1 MFTKVESKPVFPELE
16 KSVLRRWQSEHT
28 FEKSLERS
36 KENPEFVFYDGPP
49 FPTGSPH
56 YGTIF
61 VSILKDVIPRY
72 KTMRGFYVPRA
83 WGWDCH
89 GLPVET
95 QAERNLEIKDKR
107 EIEQRIGVK
116 AFNEECRRIVSNFNA
131 AWKVYIDRIGRW
143 VDFDHPYQTL
153 DASFMESVIWAFSD
167 IYKKGLIYK
176 DFRVSP
182 YCYRCQ
188 TALSVSDTRNDDA
201 TRMKQDRTI
210 TVKFRV
216 RGMEETY
223 FLAWTTTPW
232 TLPSN
237 LALAVGPDIDYVYV
251 RKGSETYILAKS
263 ALARYKKELEGIE
276 IVRELKG
283 SALVADKLRYEP
295 VFPYFEGRAPQLFQ
309 VLSADFVGT
318 DEGTGIV
325 HIAPAFGE
333 DDYWVGR
340 KADIAPICPVN
351 EQGAFTSE
359 VTDFAGRNV
368 HEANS
373 DVIRYLKNAGLVI
386 KDETIEHN
394 YPHCWRCRTA
404 LIYKALDAWY
414 LSVEKIKDRL
424 IECNK
429 SIEWYPETIKE
440 GRFGKWLENA
450 RDWNISRNR
459 YWATPIPV
467 WECSSCKSRE
477 VLGSIQEIEQRA
489 GHKISDLH
497 KEFLDAVHW
506 TCKCGGVMNRTPE
519 VLDGW
524 FESGSMP
531 YGQFHYPF
539 ERAEHFRSH
548 FPADFIVEYPG
559 QIRGWFYVLHVLSTA
574 LFDKPAFRNC
584 LVHGT
589 LLAADGKK
597 LSKSLKNYTDPLEL
611 MDQHGADSLRIY
623 LLSSSAVQADDLSF
637 RDDGVEAM
645 TRTILLPL
653 WNALSFFAS
662 YASIDRIS
670 PEDLK
675 WDDKKWGDPGDSSF
689 DELDRFILSETELV
703 VTRATERM
711 DRYAIHEA
719 AQLFSQFLDT
729 LNNWYI
735 RRSRSRVWSADSRE
749 PSKMAFYATLYRVL
763 SRVTTMLAPFC
774 PFVAESVWERLGHRE
789 SVHFE
794 SWPTAE
800 SKYIDEVLSQQVAV
814 ARTII
819 TAGLAIRARER
830 IRVRQPLSRA
840 RVALSNPVD
849 LKRQLGAVAQELNVK
864 AIEIVE
870 NSSDIAVSVAKAQAK
885 KLGPKYGGA
894 VQSIIKDLKNGQ
906 FTQNADGTVSVG
918 NYVLLP
924 DEVEISFVGKEG
936 LSVQSENGVV
946 VALSTEITP
955 ELELEG
961 DARDLV
967 RAIQDLRKDAD
978 FEFSDRITLGILG
991 ADDVIAVFKDY
1002 VTTETL
1008 ATALVQE
1015 VQNAPA
1021 SKTVD
1026 IGKRSVRLSVEK
1038 SRG

>member
-16 KSVLRRWQSEHT
+16 KIVLNRWQTENT

-36 KENPEFVFYDGPP
+36 RQQPEWVFYDGPP

-61 VSILKDVIPRY
+61 VSILKDVLPRY
-72 KTMRGFYVPRA
+72 KTMNGFYVPRA

-95 QAERNLEIKDKR
+95 QAEKNLGIKDKR
-107 EIEQRIGVK
+107 EIEQTIGVA
-116 AFNEECRRIVSNFNA
+116 AFNDECRKIVSTFNT

-153 DASFMESVIWAFSD
+153 DASFMESVIWAFSE
-167 IYKKGLIYK
+167 IYKKDLIYK

-188 TALSVSDTRNDDA
+188 TALSVSDTRMDDA

-216 RGMEETY
+216 REKANTF

-237 LALAVGPDIDYVYV
+237 LALAVGPEISYVYG
-251 RKGSETYILAKS
+251 RKGDETYILAKS

-276 IVRELKG
+276 VVRELTG
-283 SALVADKLRYEP
+283 SELVAEKLRYEP
-295 VFPYFEGRAPQLFQ
+295 LFPYFKDRAPQLFQ
-309 VLSADFVGT
+309 VLAADFVGT
-318 DEGTGIV
+318 DDGTGIV

-340 KADIAPICPVN
+340 KADITPICPVD
-351 EQGAFTSE
+351 EQGNFTSE
-359 VTDFAGRNV
+359 VADFAGRNV
-368 HEANS
+368 HEANA
-373 DVIRYLKNAGLVI
+373 DVIRHLKTEGLVI

-414 LSVEKIKDRL
+414 LNVEKLKDRL

-429 SIEWYPETIKE
+429 DIEWYPETIKE

-467 WECSSCKSRE
+467 WECSACKKRE
-477 VLGSIQEIEQRA
+477 VLGSIPELEARA
-489 GHKISDLH
+489 KHPIVDLH
-497 KEFLDAVHW
+497 KEFLDAVVW
-506 TCKCGGVMNRTPE
+506 PCACGGSMKRTPE

-531 YGQFHYPF
+531 YGQYHYPF

-548 FPADFIVEYPG
+548 FPADFIVEYTG

-574 LFDKPAFRNC
+574 LFEKPAFRNC

-589 LLAADGKK
+589 LLASDGKK
-597 LSKSLKNYTDPLEL
+597 MSKSLKNYTDPLQL
-611 MDQHGADSLRIY
+611 MDRFGADSLRMY
-623 LLSSSAVQADDLSF
+623 LLSSSAVQTDDLSF
-637 RDDGVEAM
+637 KDEGVEAVIKN
-645 TRTILLPL
+645 ILLPL
-653 WNALSFFAS
+653 WNALSFFTS
-662 YASIDRIS
+662 YAATDGVS
-670 PEDLK
+670 PSDLE
-675 WDDKKWGDPGDSSF
+675 WSDLF
-689 DELDRFILSETELV
+689 QLDEIDRFILSEMELV
-703 VTRATERM
+703 VGRVTERM
-711 DRYAIHEA
+711 DRYAVHEA
-719 AQLFSQFLDT
+719 AQLFPPFLDT

-735 RRSRSRVWSADSRE
+735 RRSRARAYPEDPRE
-749 PSKMAFYATLYRVL
+749 SGKMAFYATLYRVL
-763 SRVTTMLAPFC
+763 SRMTTMLAPFC
-774 PFVAESVWERLGHRE
+774 PFVAESVWERLGHRD

-794 SWPTAE
+794 KWPEAA
-800 SKYIDEVLSQQVAV
+800 SQYINEELSQQVGV

-819 TAGLAIRARER
+819 TAGLAIRAREK
-830 IRVRQPLSRA
+830 IRVRQPLPSA
-840 RVALSNPVD
+840 RVALSVKVD
-849 LKRQLGAVAQELNVK
+849 LQRQLAAIAQELNVK
-864 AIEIVE
+864 SIEIVE
-870 NSSDIAVSVAKAQAK
+870 NASDIADRVAKAQAK

-894 VQSIIKDLKNGQ
+894 VQGIIKDLKEGR
-906 FTQNADGTVSVG
+906 FTQNADGTVTVG
-918 NYVLLP
+918 QYTLLA
-924 DEVEISFVGKEG
+924 DEVEISFIGKQG
-936 LSVQSENGVV
+936 LSVESIDGVV

-978 FEFSDRITLGILG
+978 LEYSDRISLGIRG
-991 ADDVIAVFKDY
+991 ADDVIAAHRAY
-1002 VTTETL
+1002 VMNETL
-1008 ATALVQE
+1008 ATSIVGEIQNALV
-1015 VQNAPA
+1015 
-1021 SKTVD
+1021 SKAVE
-1026 IGKRSVRLSVEK
+1026 IGKRSVTISLAK
-1038 SRG
+1038 A

>member
-1 MFTKVESKPVFPELE
+1 MFTKVESKPVFPQLE
-16 KSVLRRWQSEHT
+16 KAVLERWQAEGT
-28 FEKSLERS
+28 FERSLERTR
-36 KENPEFVFYDGPP
+36 EQPEFIFYDGPP

-95 QAERNLEIKDKR
+95 QAEKNLGIKDKR
-107 EIEQRIGVK
+107 EIEQKIGVK
-116 AFNEECRRIVSNFNA
+116 AFNDECRKIVSTFNS

-153 DASFMESVIWAFSD
+153 DASFMESVLWAFAE
-167 IYKKGLIYK
+167 IFKKDLIYK

-188 TALSVSDTRNDDA
+188 TALSVSDTRMDDS
-201 TRMKQDRTI
+201 TRMKQDRAI

-216 RGMEETY
+216 PGREST
-223 FLAWTTTPW
+223 FLLAWTTTPW

-237 LALAVGPDIDYVYV
+237 LALAVGAEISYVYG
-251 RKGSETYILAKS
+251 RKADETYIFARS
-263 ALARYKKELEGIE
+263 ALSRYKKELEGIE

-283 SALVADKLRYEP
+283 SELVAENLRYEP
-295 VFPYFEGRAPQLFQ
+295 LFPYFSGQSPNLFQ

-318 DEGTGIV
+318 EDGTGIV
-325 HIAPAFGE
+325 HLAPAFGE
-333 DDYWVGR
+333 DDYWAGR
-340 KADIAPICPVN
+340 RADITPICPVD
-351 EQGAFTSE
+351 ERGCFTAE

-368 HEANS
+368 HEANA
-373 DVIRYLKNAGLVI
+373 DVIRHLKNLGLVV

-414 LSVEKIKDRL
+414 LSVEKLKDRL
-424 IECNK
+424 LECNQE
-429 SIEWYPETIKE
+429 IQWYPDVIKD

-467 WECSSCKSRE
+467 WECGSCRKRE
-477 VLGSIQEIEQRA
+477 VLGSIKEIEERA
-489 GHKISDLH
+489 KHPVNDLH
-497 KEFLDAVHW
+497 KEYLDAI
-506 TCKCGGVMNRTPE
+506 TYACSCGGVMKRTPE

-548 FPADFIVEYPG
+548 FPADFIVEYTG

-574 LFDKPAFRNC
+574 LFGRPAFRNC

-597 LSKSLKNYTDPLEL
+597 MSKSLKNYTDPLLL
-611 MDQHGADSLRIY
+611 MDRYGADSLRMY
-623 LLSSSAVQADDLSF
+623 LLSSAAVQTDDLSF
-637 RDDGVEAM
+637 RDEGVEAI
-645 TRTILLPL
+645 TRAILLPM

-662 YASIDRIS
+662 YAAIDKVS
-670 PEDLK
+670 LDDLQ
-675 WDDKKWGDPGDSSF
+675 WHDSFAF
-689 DELDRFILSETELV
+689 DELDRFILSETEFV
-703 VTRATERM
+703 VQRATERM

-719 AQLFSQFLDT
+719 AQLFSPFLDT

-735 RRSRSRVWSADSRE
+735 RRSRARVWTADPRE

-763 SRVTTMLAPFC
+763 SRIATLLAPFC
-774 PFVAESVWERLGHRE
+774 PFVAESVWERLGHKQ
-789 SVHFE
+789 SVHME
-794 SWPTAE
+794 DWPKTE
-800 SKYIDEVLSQQVAV
+800 PRYIDEQQSQEVAV
-814 ARTII
+814 ARTVI
-819 TAGLAIRARER
+819 TAGLAIRAREK
-830 IRVRQPLSRA
+830 IRVRQPLPRA
-840 RVALSNPVD
+840 RVALSTSIDITKQIGPI
-849 LKRQLGAVAQELNVK
+849 AQELNVK
-864 AIEIVE
+864 AIEIVANASE
-870 NSSDIAVSVAKAQAK
+870 IADRVARAQAK

-894 VQSIIKDLKNGQ
+894 VQGIIKDLKEGR
-906 FTQNADGTVSVG
+906 FSQNADGTVSVG
-918 NYVLLP
+918 QYLLLD
-924 DEVEISFVGKEG
+924 DEVEISFVGKQG
-936 LSVQSENGVV
+936 LSVESENGIV

-967 RAIQDLRKDAD
+967 RAIQDLRKEAD
-978 FEFSDRITLGILG
+978 FEFSDRIILGIRG
-991 ADDVIAVFKDY
+991 ADDIVAVHREY
-1002 VTTETL
+1002 VSAETL
-1008 ATALVQE
+1008 TTSVVPEIKDAR
-1015 VQNAPA
+1015 A
-1021 SKTVD
+1021 SKTVE
-1026 IGKRSVRLSVEK
+1026 IGKRSVQISVAK
-1038 SRG
+1038 DGST

>member
-1 MFTKVESKPVFPELE
+1 MFTKVESKPAFPELE
-16 KSVLRRWQSEHT
+16 KTVLKRWQTQQT

-36 KENPEFVFYDGPP
+36 KGQPEFVFYDGPP

-72 KTMRGFYVPRA
+72 KTMRGFYVPRS

-95 QAERNLEIKDKR
+95 QAEKNLGIKDKR
-107 EIEQRIGVK
+107 EIEQTFGVA
-116 AFNEECRRIVSNFNA
+116 AFNDECRKIVSTFNT

-153 DASFMESVIWAFSD
+153 DATFMESVIWAFSE
-167 IYKKGLIYK
+167 IYKKDLIYK

-188 TALSVSDTRNDDA
+188 TALSVSDTRMDDA

-210 TVKFRV
+210 TVKFPV
-216 RGMEETY
+216 RGKENTF

-237 LALAVGPDIDYVYV
+237 LALAVGPEISYVYG
-251 RKGSETYILAKS
+251 KKAGETYILAKS

-276 IVRELKG
+276 IVRELSG
-283 SALVADKLRYEP
+283 SELVAEKLRYEP
-295 VFPYFEGRAPQLFQ
+295 LFPYFTGRAPQLFQ
-309 VLSADFVGT
+309 VLAADFVGT
-318 DEGTGIV
+318 DDGTGIV

-340 KADIAPICPVN
+340 KADITPICPVD
-351 EQGAFTSE
+351 EQGNFTSE

-368 HEANS
+368 HEANA
-373 DVIRYLKNAGLVI
+373 DVIRHLKAIGLII

-414 LSVEKIKDRL
+414 LSVEKVKAQL
-424 IECNK
+424 IECNRE
-429 SIEWYPETIKE
+429 IEWYPETIKD

-467 WECSSCKSRE
+467 WECSACKKRE
-477 VLGSIQEIEQRA
+477 VLGSIGEIEDRA
-489 GHKISDLH
+489 KRKLDDLH
-497 KEFLDAVHW
+497 KEFLDAIAYP
-506 TCKCGGVMNRTPE
+506 CGCGGTMKRTPE

-531 YGQFHYPF
+531 YGQYHYPF

-548 FPADFIVEYPG
+548 FPADFIVEGTG

-574 LFDKPAFRNC
+574 LFARPAFRNC
-584 LVHGT
+584 LVNGT

-597 LSKSLKNYTDPLEL
+597 MSKSLKNYTDPLMI
-611 MDQHGADSLRIY
+611 MDRYGADSLRIY
-623 LLSSSAVQADDLSF
+623 LLSSAAVQMDDMSF

-645 TRTILLPL
+645 TRNILLPL

-662 YASIDRIS
+662 YAAIDGVSSGEIAWSDRY
-670 PEDLK
+670 
-675 WDDKKWGDPGDSSF
+675 SF
-689 DELDRFILSETELV
+689 DELDLFILSEMEIFVQRVTEK
-703 VTRATERM
+703 M
-711 DRYAIHEA
+711 DRYALHEA
-719 AQLFSQFLDT
+719 AQLFPLFLET

-735 RRSRSRVWSADSRE
+735 RRSRGRVYPEDPRE
-749 PSKMAFYATLYRVL
+749 RSKMAFYATLYRVL
-763 SRVTTMLAPFC
+763 SRMTTLLAPFC
-774 PFVAESVWERLGHRE
+774 PFVAESVWERLGHQE

-794 SWPTAE
+794 RWPEAA
-800 SKYIDEVLSQQVAV
+800 SQYINEVLSQQVGV

-819 TAGLAIRARER
+819 RAGLAIRAREG
-830 IRVRQPLSRA
+830 IRVRQPLPSA
-840 RVALSNPVD
+840 RVALSFKVD
-849 LKRQLGAVAQELNVK
+849 LQRQLAAIAQELNVK
-864 AIEIVE
+864 SIEIVE
-870 NSSDIAVSVAKAQAK
+870 NASDIADRVAKAQAK

-894 VQSIIKDLKNGQ
+894 VQGIIKDLKEGR
-906 FTQNADGTVSVG
+906 FTQNADGTVTVG
-918 NYVLLP
+918 QYTLLA
-924 DEVEISFVGKEG
+924 DEVEISFVGKQG
-936 LSVQSENGVV
+936 LSVESIDGVV

-978 FEFSDRITLGILG
+978 LEFSDRITLGIRG
-991 ADDVIAVFKDY
+991 ADDVLAVHREY
-1002 VTTETL
+1002 LMNETL
-1008 ATALVQE
+1008 ATSIVEEVPNALV
-1015 VQNAPA
+1015 
-1021 SKTVD
+1021 SKKVE
-1026 IGKRSVRLSVEK
+1026 IGKRSVEISLAK
-1038 SRG
+1038 I